1 MTSAAFELQKAI
13 FNALRDDTALTAALG
28 GARIYDAAPADVPF
42 PYITFGRTSIYD
54 WSTATE
60 DGTEHLV
67 SLHFW
72 SKGRGKKEALS
83 LMEMAGERLGQGG
96 FALDGHQLVNL
107 TQDYAEVR
115 FDEDLDL
122 HHGLLRLRAVI
133 EKTA

>member
-1 MTSAAFELQKAI
+1 MNSAGFELQKAI
-13 FNALRDDTALTAALG
+13 FDALRAETALTGALG
-28 GARIYDAAPADVPF
+28 GARIHDAAPADVPF

-72 SKGRGKKEALS
+72 SKGRGKKEALA
-83 LMEMAGERLGQGG
+83 LMEIAGERLRQGG
-96 FALDGHQLVNL
+96 LVLEGYQLVNL

-115 FDEDLDL
+115 FDEDLGL
-122 HHGLLRLRAVI
+122 HHGLLRFRAMV
-133 EKTA
+133 EKTG